1 LDACGFH
8 NLLED
13 GVDDLSGWN
22 LVFDG
27 VEEADELL
35 MPMLLHASSDDHAVE
50 HIEGSE
56 QGGCSWRL

>member
-1 LDACGFH
+1 
-8 NLLED
+8 
-13 GVDDLSGWN
+13 
-22 LVFDG
+22 
-27 VEEADELL
+27 